1 MFFQFAMTADYK
13 ILTHKLPIWRHMIPK
28 YAGWKYIESTV
39 RNIHHSHVLYIHLI
53 VSFALPWHMNAPKLD
68 EKTSQFGKVGS
79 SKEHVNTA
87 SREMC
92 VTSYTAASNEL
103 SWMFFV

>member
-1 MFFQFAMTADYK
+1 
-13 ILTHKLPIWRHMIPK
+13 
-28 YAGWKYIESTV
+28 
-39 RNIHHSHVLYIHLI
+39 
-53 VSFALPWHMNAPKLD
+53 MNAPKLD